1 MNKTPHT
8 ENGSERYALLFRN
21 RNAQNPLGFSDALDA
36 IVEDMLIGK
45 ISVGQTKMVIAA
57 AQVKLNHAAL
67 EEDYGQ
73 LDQGKRLPWRIPLLD
88 RKTA

>member
-8 ENGSERYALLFRN
+8 DNGSEKYALLFRN
-21 RNAQNPLGFSDALDA
+21 RNAQNPQGFSDALDA
-36 IVEDMLIGK
+36 IIEDLLNGK
-45 ISVGQTKMVIAA
+45 ITVGQTKMVI
-57 AQVKLNHAAL
+57 AL

-88 RKTA
+88 RKTAVREA

>member
-1 MNKTPHT
+1 MLMIAGT
-8 ENGSERYALLFRN
+8 EKSAEEQ
-21 RNAQNPLGFSDALDA
+21 AQTVGRDDGRPP
-36 IVEDMLIGK
+36 VEDMLSGK

-73 LDQGKRLPWRIPLLD
+73 LDQAKRLPWRIPLLD